1 MSKHFRR
8 SYFMPLMFVVFMLTV
23 FGVSLFTAFASS
35 GPLILGSEMNT
46 NGQVEYLCLGADCDN
61 LY

>member
-1 MSKHFRR
+1 MKHMSR
-8 SYFMPLMFVVFMLTV
+8 SYFMPLMFMIFIISVF
-23 FGVSLFTAFASS
+23 SISIFTAFASS

-46 NGQVEYLCLGADCDN
+46 NGLVEYLCLGSDCDN

>member
-1 MSKHFRR
+1 MKHMRR
-8 SYFMPLMFVVFMLTV
+8 SYFMPLMFMIFIISVF
-23 FGVSLFTAFASS
+23 SISIFTAFASS

-46 NGQVEYLCLGADCDN
+46 NGLVEYLCLGSDCDN